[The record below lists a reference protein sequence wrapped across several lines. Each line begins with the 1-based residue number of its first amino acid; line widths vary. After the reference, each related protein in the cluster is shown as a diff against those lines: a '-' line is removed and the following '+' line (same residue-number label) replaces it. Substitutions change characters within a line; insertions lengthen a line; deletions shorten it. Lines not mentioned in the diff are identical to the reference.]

1 MTIRNRVPVSWSHL
15 ELELNSR
22 ERALGEIGS
31 ALAHD
36 LQEPVRNLRSFAKLL
51 DARIGSTSDP
61 DVQEMLNFLQEAADG
76 LGARFQQL
84 VLYSRQQTRPMRCI
98 ESVSTLRALETAIKA
113 SESRLEA
120 MDANVTFGALPD
132 VEIDTDTLTQV
143 FSHLIENSITC
154 RSDQPLQIKISA
166 EWRHGLWQITVR
178 DNGIGIEPRLHER
191 AFQLFR
197 QVHHEREGAGV
208 GLAFCRQAVE
218 RSGGR
223 MWLASRA
230 DRGCSLI
237 FTVPGQAPVQT
248 QKPARLRAVT

>member
-1 MTIRNRVPVSWSHL
+1 MRNRQPVSWSHL

-36 LQEPVRNLRSFAKLL
+36 LQEPVRNIRSFAKLL
-51 DARIGSTSDP
+51 DARIGATSDP
-61 DVQEMLNFLQEAADG
+61 DVQEMLSFLEQAADG

-84 VLYSRQQTRPMRCI
+84 VQYSRQQTRPMRNI
-98 ESVSTLRALETAIKA
+98 ESVSALLAVETAVSANKPSLNAAKA
-113 SESRLEA
+113 KI
-120 MDANVTFGALPD
+120 DFGEMPD
-132 VEIDTDTLTQV
+132 VEIDSDTLTQV
-143 FSHLIENSITC
+143 FSHLIENSLKC
-154 RSDQPLQIKISA
+154 RSNQDLRIKISA
-166 EWRHGLWQITVR
+166 EWRHGLWQFTVR

-208 GLAFCRQAVE
+208 GLAFCRQAIE

-237 FTVPGQAPVQT
+237 FTLPGQAPVDLRQPT
-248 QKPARLRAVT
+248 QLRAVT